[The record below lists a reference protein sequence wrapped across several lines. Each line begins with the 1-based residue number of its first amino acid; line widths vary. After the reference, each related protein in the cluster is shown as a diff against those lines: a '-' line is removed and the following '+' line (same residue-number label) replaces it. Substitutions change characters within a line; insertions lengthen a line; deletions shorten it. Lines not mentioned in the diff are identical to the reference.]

1 METVSS
7 QYLSPWSPASTP
19 PQTPEA
25 YIGSFVT
32 MISNN
37 NLRYEGIVC
46 FLNIQD
52 SILGLQNV
60 ICYGTEGRNT
70 NGFQVPPYNKVYEY
84 ILFNGNNFKEIIVKP
99 PSCGYCLARGSTCS
113 KACLATK
120 PPLPIIVSPNN
131 RSGAKILQQ
140 LPLISNDN
148 LIIPQATT
156 ESNAFSVNGSVNDR
170 LHIASQQQYYPGSY
184 LYDPYVYQSMPY
196 VGHNQASINA
206 ASLSNLPESST
217 SEMTSAASKSLF
229 TTFLPAPVSMPRNSG
244 GCDFE
249 AMTKNSIP
257 YNIWSLS
264 IYKEVEKIWGP
275 SKNKEEE
282 IIWGFFKNKEEQDIW
297 GPLKNKEEE
306 SAKPAYNID
315 GSSYMISRNPFE
327 PIGRPCNPLGPIA
340 RPVKHTEVCFT
351 TLTSSYS

>member
-1 METVSS
+1 METKSS

-19 PQTPEA
+19 PQIPVQA

-32 MISNN
+32 MISYKD
-37 NLRYEGIVC
+37 LRYEGILC
-46 FLNIQD
+46 FLNIQN
-52 SILGLQNV
+52 STLGLQNV
-60 ICYGTEGRNT
+60 ICYGTEGRNN
-70 NGFQVPPYNKVYEY
+70 NGFPVRPYNKVYEY

-99 PSCGYCLARGSTCS
+99 PTCGYCLAIGSTCS

-140 LPLISNDN
+140 LPLISNEN
-148 LIIPQATT
+148 LIQPQAMT
-156 ESNAFSVNGSVNDR
+156 ESSNAFS
-170 LHIASQQQYYPGSY
+170 
-184 LYDPYVYQSMPY
+184 
-196 VGHNQASINA
+196 
-206 ASLSNLPESST
+206 
-217 SEMTSAASKSLF
+217 
-229 TTFLPAPVSMPRNSG
+229 NSG

-249 AMTKNSIP
+249 AMTKNFIQFDIWKEE
-257 YNIWSLS
+257 NIWVPS
-264 IYKEVEKIWGP
+264 IYKEEENIWGP

-282 IIWGFFKNKEEQDIW
+282 IVWGFFKNKEEQNIW

-315 GSSYMISRNPFE
+315 GSSYMISRNPYE

-340 RPVKHTEVCFT
+340 RPVKHTEVFGNY
-351 TLTSSYS
+351 LQRGLQLQPPLSNFSSGYYMPC

>member
-7 QYLSPWSPASTP
+7 HQYLSPWSPASTP
-19 PQTPEA
+19 PQIPVEA

-32 MISNN
+32 MISNTD
-37 NLRYEGIVC
+37 LRYEGIIC

-52 SILGLQNV
+52 STLGLQNV

-70 NGFQVPPYNKVYEY
+70 NGFQVPPYNKVYDY
-84 ILFNGNNFKEIIVKP
+84 ILFNGNDFKEIIVKP
-99 PSCGYCLARGSTCS
+99 PTCGYCLAIGSTCS

-140 LPLISNDN
+140 LPLISNEN

-170 LHIASQQQYYPGSY
+170 LHIASQQRYPGSY
-184 LYDPYVYQSMPY
+184 FYDPYVYQSMPY
-196 VGHNQASINA
+196 DGLNQAPINA
-206 ASLSNLPESST
+206 SSLSNLTESSA

-229 TTFLPAPVSMPRNSG
+229 TTFLPAPISQNSG
-244 GCDFE
+244 GLQHMGSFHIQGSRE
-249 AMTKNSIP
+249 NM
-257 YNIWSLS
+257 
-264 IYKEVEKIWGP
+264 G
-275 SKNKEEE
+275 
-282 IIWGFFKNKEEQDIW
+282 
-297 GPLKNKEEE
+297 
-306 SAKPAYNID
+306 NID

-327 PIGRPCNPLGPIA
+327 PIGRPCESLFL
-340 RPVKHTEVCFT
+340 RCKHSF
-351 TLTSSYS
+351 